1 MTSQKGEARLICP
14 LHQFLLQVHELLLQL
29 LCSSSSI
36 SFFSSCSHTAVE
48 DEAVIRPT
56 GSLDAPA

>member
-14 LHQFLLQVHELLLQL
+14 LHQFLLQLHELLLQL

-36 SFFSSCSHTAVE
+36 NFFSSCSHTAVD
-48 DEAVIRPT
+48 DEAVTSPT
-56 GSLDAPA
+56 GFLGAPA